1 MPERTRTASPFA
13 GPARAALLEVTPTS
27 TVGEWIADREREPE
41 DGVRLVDVV
50 FESTQRGYAGWSWI
64 VTVATLADAEPT
76 VLELGL
82 IPGEGALLSPEWIPW
97 SVRLAEWKAQQAA
110 LKEAGEV
117 TEEDEVEIVADDEI
131 EDDDEDEDAEDDDAI
146 DDDDDVDL
154 PGEDE

>member
-1 MPERTRTASPFA
+1 MPARFDEF
-13 GPARAALLEVTPTS
+13 ARAALLETTAPAN
-27 TVGEWIADREREPE
+27 VGDWVAEEVRPESADGAEI
-41 DGVRLVDVV
+41 VDVV
-50 FESTQRGYAGWSWI
+50 FANEQSGYQGWAWV
-64 VTVATLADAEPT
+64 VTVAAVAGDEPT